1 MWWSARGL
9 ASAGIC
15 LGNVLVH
22 QKPPMTRAHKL
33 GYTVIFQ
40 QAIPPK
46 NDRSTE
52 ILPTSPKLHGVEGH
66 KKLGAKQNFQKI
78 AKNC

>member
-1 MWWSARGL
+1 MWWSYHGL

-15 LGNVLVH
+15 LGNIPVH
-22 QKPPMTRAHKL
+22 QKPPMMHAQKL

-40 QAIPPK
+40 KASPPK
-46 NDRSTE
+46 KDCSPE
-52 ILPTSPKLHGVEGH
+52 ILPKLPKIRGVEGH